1 MNPTIPPRPES
12 PAASARPDAA
22 LPARRDAQMSAC
34 TGASAPAD
42 TGPPCVAASAARRAA
57 LRTALGGAAL
67 AGAIPLRPAF
77 ADDPADARP
86 QVGDWLVLATDEDAT
101 KAVTADAVASNCK
114 PLHVFP
120 VDPATKTI
128 RNGSRFNKIALV
140 RVDPAALD
148 GDAAQRAAGGVL
160 AYSAVCTHQGC
171 DVTEWN
177 DKAGTLL
184 CFCHFSQ
191 FDPKDKG
198 QVAAGPASK
207 ALPWLPL
214 RIDGGKLV
222 VAAGFSAKPGP
233 AKPA

>member
-1 MNPTIPPRPES
+1 MPDAGS
-12 PAASARPDAA
+12 PHHASAELPRRRALRGAAGIALGAA
-22 LPARRDAQMSAC
+22 LP
-34 TGASAPAD
+34 
-42 TGPPCVAASAARRAA
+42 TGPA
-57 LRTALGGAAL
+57 L
-67 AGAIPLRPAF
+67 

-86 QVGDWLVLATDEDAT
+86 QAGDLLVLASDDDASRPL
-101 KAVTADAVASNCK
+101 TADAVASNRK
-114 PLHVFP
+114 PLQVFP
-120 VDPATKTI
+120 VDPATGTV

-148 GDAAQRAAGGVL
+148 GDAALRAAGGVL
-160 AYSAVCTHQGC
+160 AFSAVCTHEGC

-191 FDPKDKG
+191 FDPREKG
-198 QVAAGPASK
+198 QVAAGPAAK

-214 RIDGGKLV
+214 RVEAGRLV
-222 VAAGFSAKPGP
+222 VAGGFNGKPGP